1 MSEDGY
7 LEESTFQMIA
17 TNGLLRENSSQDIL
31 RFLVK
36 TVIEPYRVKVTEPI
50 KFTSKEERARLLRTA
65 GYNLF
70 KLRAEDVIVDLLTD
84 SGTSAMSAAQWSALM
99 SADESYAG
107 ATSFFKF
114 ERAAQDLLGFPHI
127 LPVHQGRAAE
137 RLFFG
142 AKVRCG
148 DIIPSNTHFDTTR
161 ANIQRLSGIPCD
173 LPVENAEAD
182 SLLFRGNIDLERLR
196 QLLRDQPER
205 VPFGMLT
212 LTNNACAGQPVS
224 YDNVLATAKLLNSFG
239 KELYIDA
246 ARCVENAYLVFLRD
260 PAFRHHTIKEIV
272 GALMKPAAGC
282 LMSAKKDGIANTGGL
297 IALRD
302 AQLTEALK
310 QSLIVS
316 EGFPTYGGLS
326 GRDLETIAVGF
337 DEVTD
342 LEYLSHRWETAKHLA
357 EQLVANDVPTL
368 TPPAMHAVYLDA
380 LEFLPH
386 LERAQLPGQALVCEL
401 YLEAGVRAC
410 EIGTVMLG
418 GETSPRQELVRL
430 ALPRR
435 VYSESHYDYVAEA
448 IINVFHRRDQIRG
461 FSIAN
466 NESGP
471 LRHFTADFEPAGK
484 VECKEAGDR
493 SVHMPVKGKPQ
504 GTTRGRN
511 Q

>member
-1 MSEDGY
+1 M
-7 LEESTFQMIA
+7 
-17 TNGLLRENSSQDIL
+17 
-31 RFLVK
+31 K
-36 TVIEPYRVKVTEPI
+36 TVIEPYRIKVTEPI
-50 KFTSKEERARLLRTA
+50 RFTTKEERLGLLKSA

-70 KLRAEDVIVDLLTD
+70 KLKAEDVIVDLLTD

-107 ATSFFKF
+107 ASSFFKF
-114 ERAAQDLLGFPHI
+114 ERAARELLRFPNV

-137 RLFFG
+137 RLFFE
-142 AKVRCG
+142 ATIRCG

-161 ANIQRLSGIPCD
+161 ANIQRLSAIACD
-173 LPVENAEAD
+173 LPVEND

-196 QLLRDQPER
+196 QLLEDQPQR

-224 YDNVLATAKLLNSFG
+224 HDNVVATARLLNSFG

-246 ARCVENAYLVFLRD
+246 ARCVENAYLVSLRD
-260 PAFRHHTIKEIV
+260 PAFRNHTIQEIV
-272 GALMKPAAGC
+272 GALMEPAAGC

-302 AQLTEALK
+302 PQLTESLK

-326 GRDLETIAVGF
+326 GRDLETIAVGLQ
-337 DEVTD
+337 EVTN
-342 LEYLSHRWETAKHLA
+342 LEYLSHRWEIAKHLV
-357 EQLVANDVPTL
+357 EQLVTHDVPTV

-386 LERAQLPGQALVCEL
+386 LKRTELPGQALVCEL
-401 YLEAGVRAC
+401 YLEAGIRAC
-410 EIGTVMLG
+410 EIGTVMFG

-448 IINVFHRRDQIRG
+448 IINVFQRRDQIRG
-461 FSIAN
+461 LSIAD
-466 NESGP
+466 NEHGP
-471 LRHFTADFEPAGK
+471 LRHFTAGFGPVQESGSYADTDNMQLLRKTP
-484 VECKEAGDR
+484 
-493 SVHMPVKGKPQ
+493 SVPIG
-504 GTTRGRN
+504 G
-511 Q
+511 